1 MRPEQSNPTPGV
13 DVAKRYG
20 VPCCASA
27 ACTARPERDD
37 TDGAVK
43 PPPDPD
49 EPPPEVRRFAR
60 GRCRAT
66 PAGVASGRVRG
77 CLIRTRLLLDPTG
90 GLLRAA
96 RLFLCDELT
105 ELCLGISASVGVLG
119 GEFLGLR
126 LGVDERLS
134 ELFGL
139 LALVVERLAFIVDV
153 GNQRVE
159 FVGRHVTGTECD
171 LGEFLALEGIVQI
184 GSVLEERA
192 EWRRATADERAQGH
206 LAEVGPQHSQL
217 RFLLGNSRLGIGDLH
232 VELALGVD
240 RVVVLLAEVQRALF
254 EALQLI
260 DDVFD
265 LLLLLVDRLRL
276 RNRRGHGGN
285 EERHGNGD
293 RDDTEKLPHSYEKT
307 A

>member
-1 MRPEQSNPTPGV
+1 M
-13 DVAKRYG
+13 
-20 VPCCASA
+20 
-27 ACTARPERDD
+27 
-37 TDGAVK
+37 
-43 PPPDPD
+43 
-49 EPPPEVRRFAR
+49 
-60 GRCRAT
+60 
-66 PAGVASGRVRG
+66 
-77 CLIRTRLLLDPTG
+77 
-90 GLLRAA
+90 
-96 RLFLCDELT
+96 T
-105 ELCLGISASVGVLG
+105 ELCFGVSASVRVLG
-119 GEFLGLR
+119 GELLGLG
-126 LGVDERLS
+126 LGVDERVR

-159 FVGRHVTGTECD
+159 FVGRHVSGTERD

-184 GSVLEERA
+184 GGVLEERA
-192 EWRRATADERAQGH
+192 ERRSATSHERAQGH
-206 LAEVGPQHSQL
+206 LAEVGAQQSQL
-217 RFLLGNSRLGIGDLH
+217 RFLLGNSRLGIGNLH

-240 RVVVLLAEVQRALF
+240 RVVVLVAELECTLF

-293 RDDTEKLPHSYEKT
+293 RDDTEKLPHSYETT